1 MIYPVRSP
9 FIFRWWYHEAIW
21 RMPASGKKV
30 YLTFD
35 DGPHP
40 SITPYVLD
48 QLEQYQAPAVFFCI
62 GDNVQRYPETY
73 QLIRQK
79 GHKTGNHTQHHV
91 NGWNTSLETYIA
103 EIREA
108 AACIDSTLF
117 RPPYGRIT
125 KAQLRSLKATMP
137 QLNVI
142 MWDVLSGDF
151 DPSIDA
157 DQCVSNVMRHVRAGS
172 IIVFHDSEKAFPRLE
187 AALPIILKKL
197 KEAGFEFALL

>member
-1 MIYPVRSP
+1 
-9 FIFRWWYHEAIW
+9 
-21 RMPASGKKV
+21 MPASGKKV

-125 KAQLRSLKATMP
+125 KAQLRSLKATLP